1 MPHQSSSNAS
11 STLGKMIIDHFL
23 PPAPEPEPKHD
34 HSKHDHSDI
43 DGLYTYRAS
52 DFGGQDYLLG
62 TDILTGDFNVS
73 LKNSSGMRVGM
84 ISWMCVAQPRTA
96 DYPTEHLSV
105 HENITISFGLE
116 NNAHT
121 CHGSNLSISR
131 GGFYEEGT
139 TYYHEISGHKGG
151 RAIVAITNV
160 GNGIRNVDVKSV
172 KQ

>member
-11 STLGKMIIDHFL
+11 STLGKMIIDHLF
-23 PPAPEPEPKHD
+23 PPAPEPEPEPEPEHD
-34 HSKHDHSDI
+34 HHWII
-43 DGLYTYRAS
+43 DGLFTYSSS
-52 DFGGQDYLLG
+52 DFNGQDYKLG
-62 TDILTGDFNVS
+62 TGILTGDFHVP
-73 LKNSSGMRVGM
+73 LKNSSGMRVGH
-84 ISWMCVAQPRTA
+84 ISWLCTAQPQS
-96 DYPTEHLSV
+96 DNYQLEKLSV
-105 HENITISFGLE
+105 HENMTISFGPD

-131 GGFYEEGT
+131 GGFYKEGT

-151 RAIVAITNV
+151 RANVAITNV